1 MFLPIYYKTG
11 ENMVVAITIMAIS
24 IIISQIISYYILKAK
39 DFDKLNLLSLI
50 LIIISYIVF
59 AYLTY
64 YPLKNDLFFD
74 TKEEKYGLNNY
85 NI

>member
-1 MFLPIYYKTG
+1 L
-11 ENMVVAITIMAIS
+11 VA
-24 IIISQIISYYILKAK
+24 IIISQIISYKILKAK
-39 DFDKLNLLSLI
+39 DYDKLNVISFI

-64 YPLKNDLFFD
+64 YPIKNELFFD
-74 TKEEKYGLNNY
+74 TQEEKYGLNNY